1 MTHVSC
7 REEMINVIFFFDA
20 LIPKS
25 VKDVYK
31 HRLSSFL
38 FCHKITVTSITL

>member
-7 REEMINVIFFFDA
+7 GEEMINVLFFFDA

-25 VKDVYK
+25 VMDVYK

-38 FCHKITVTSITL
+38 FCHKITVTDILL